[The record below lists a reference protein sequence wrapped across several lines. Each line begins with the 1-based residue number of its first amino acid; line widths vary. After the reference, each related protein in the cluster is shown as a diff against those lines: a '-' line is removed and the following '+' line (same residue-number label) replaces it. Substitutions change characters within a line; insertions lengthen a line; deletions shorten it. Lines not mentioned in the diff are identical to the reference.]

1 MAVARF
7 GWKKMDSQTSTY
19 LILPA
24 VNMTNMTPPID
35 VNSAVLF
42 GTLVFESLQDHG
54 ISRQIITSRVSL
66 CSCVLFAK
74 MAALRTGAPVVSN
87 SKSLTQRGC
96 CQKEKVSKT

>member
-1 MAVARF
+1 
-7 GWKKMDSQTSTY
+7 
-19 LILPA
+19 
-24 VNMTNMTPPID
+24 MTNMTPPID

-74 MAALRTGAPVVSN
+74 MGLPSEPEPLLSQIANRS
-87 SKSLTQRGC
+87 R
-96 CQKEKVSKT
+96 KEDAVKKKR